1 MHAEVCNAVDEDCDP
16 DTIGEKDGD
25 ADGFVDMYCSNGAL
39 AGEDCDD
46 GRRCVNPN
54 APELCNGVDD
64 DCSGVVDDND
74 APKVTTW
81 PDNDRDGFGNPA
93 VPSRGYLP
101 DRTLL
106 LIGRSLNNYDCDDA
120 DRARHPGSRCP

>member
-1 MHAEVCNAVDEDCDP
+1 M
-16 DTIGEKDGD
+16 
-25 ADGFVDMYCSNGAL
+25 
-39 AGEDCDD
+39 
-46 GRRCVNPN
+46 NPN

-81 PDNDRDGFGNPA
+81 SDNDRDGFGNPA
-93 VPSRGYLP
+93 VPSEDICLMG
-101 DRTLL
+101 DV